1 VGTRKSEQ
9 VYDAAYAA
17 VYDTIFGS
25 DRHARDVER
34 LRPVLAGLAPTD
46 RILDVGCGTGTLCR
60 LLRDRFPRIEGLDL
74 SPAMLA
80 TAQRKNPGVRFTVGN
95 LLDGDLFDAEPVED
109 QGFAL
114 IVSEWD
120 VLNYLETRTEYAKAF
135 ANFRRWLVPSGWLAV
150 DILVDQVR
158 PGEAR
163 EYGSTL
169 VAADDLRV
177 DGWWDMSDSARPV
190 FRERIAT
197 ATASRETAHE
207 LLLLTLDEIE
217 GLLGVAGF
225 AVDHNAGDDIN
236 PFLFARA
243 V

>member
-1 VGTRKSEQ
+1 
-9 VYDAAYAA
+9 
-17 VYDTIFGS
+17 
-25 DRHARDVER
+25 
-34 LRPVLAGLAPTD
+34 
-46 RILDVGCGTGTLCR
+46 
-60 LLRDRFPRIEGLDL
+60 
-74 SPAMLA
+74 
-80 TAQRKNPGVRFTVGN
+80 
-95 LLDGDLFDAEPVED
+95 
-109 QGFAL
+109 
-114 IVSEWD
+114 
-120 VLNYLETRTEYAKAF
+120 
-135 ANFRRWLVPSGWLAV
+135 VPSGWLAV

-177 DGWWDMSDSARPV
+177 DGWWDMTDSARPV